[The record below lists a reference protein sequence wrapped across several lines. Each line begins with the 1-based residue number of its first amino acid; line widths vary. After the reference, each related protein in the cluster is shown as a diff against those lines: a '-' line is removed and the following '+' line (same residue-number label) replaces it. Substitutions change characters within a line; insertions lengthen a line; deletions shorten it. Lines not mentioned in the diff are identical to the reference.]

1 MRIHTLEVGAFMANC
16 HLVWEDPAAVLVVDP
31 GAEAARI
38 AEALRVR
45 QLRPAAVL
53 LTHGH
58 ADHISALPGLLAE
71 WPCPVYLSPLDAAW
85 CFTDANEFPP
95 YDPPR
100 KAPDSLRPA
109 DEASALE
116 AGGLSV
122 ETLPTPGHSPG
133 SVCYRMRSAA
143 DPEGALFTGDTL
155 FAGSIGR
162 TDFEGGDMRAMG
174 ASLRR
179 LAGLPETLAVHPGHG
194 PATTI
199 GREKA
204 YNPFL
209 EHFA

>member
-1 MRIHTLEVGAFMANC
+1 MQIHTLEVGAFMANC
-16 HLVWEDPAAVLVVDP
+16 HLVWEDPAATLVVDP

-38 AEALRVR
+38 AEALRAR
-45 QLRPAAVL
+45 QLRPVAVL

-58 ADHISALPGLLAE
+58 ADHISALTGLLAA
-71 WPCPVYLSPLDAAW
+71 WPCPAYLSPLDAAW
-85 CFTDANEFPP
+85 CFTEANAFPP
-95 YDPPR
+95 YNPPR

-109 DEASALE
+109 DEASSLE
-116 AGGLSV
+116 ASGLSV

-133 SVCYRMRSAA
+133 SVCYWVRSAP

-162 TDFEGGDMRAMG
+162 TDFEGGDVRAMG
-174 ASLRR
+174 ESLRR
-179 LAGLPETLAVHPGHG
+179 LAGLPETLAVYAGHG

-199 GREKA
+199 GHEKA